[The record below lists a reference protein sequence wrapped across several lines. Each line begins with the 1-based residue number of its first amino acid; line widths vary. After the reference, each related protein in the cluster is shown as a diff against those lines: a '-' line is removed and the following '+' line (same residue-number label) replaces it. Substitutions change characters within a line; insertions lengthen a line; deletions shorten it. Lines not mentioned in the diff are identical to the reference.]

1 MKYRQISAEV
11 FNKPWAILP
20 EKLAVIAE
28 LIALRAAGE
37 KLTEE
42 QIRERIGAGPRSG
55 PSAPGTVALIPVYG
69 VISNRMNMMSQISGG
84 TSIEKLTAQFRSALA
99 DPSVKAIVFD
109 VDSPG
114 GSVDGVPELADEI
127 YSARGQKKMVAVANT
142 MAGSAAYW
150 LASCADELVVTPSGA
165 VGSIGVF
172 ATHEDLSKALDA
184 DGVKMSLISAGKYK
198 VEGNPYEPLS
208 DDARAN
214 LQSLVD
220 TFYSMFTKSVARN
233 RDATTNAVQ
242 SGFGQGRMV
251 LAADAVKQGMA
262 DKVAT
267 MAQTLARFGVAAGS
281 SAPPRQ
287 VAGPTRA
294 SLERELGLHE

>member
-1 MKYRQISAEV
+1 MKYRHICAEV

-20 EKLAVIAE
+20 EKLGIIAE

-42 QIRERIGAGPRSG
+42 QIRERIGAGPRSS
-55 PSAPGTVALIPVYG
+55 PSAPGVVAMIPICG

-84 TSIEKLTAQFRSALA
+84 TSVEKLTSLFRSALA
-99 DPSVKAIVFD
+99 DTNVKAIVFD

-114 GSVDGVPELADEI
+114 GSVEGVPELADEI
-127 YSARGQKKMVAVANT
+127 YAARGKKKMVAVANT
-142 MAGSAAYW
+142 MAASAAYW

-184 DGVKMSLISAGKYK
+184 DGVKMSLVSAGKYK

-208 DDARAN
+208 DEARAN
-214 LQSLVD
+214 LQSQVD
-220 TFYSMFTKSVARN
+220 AFYSMFTKAVARN
-233 RDATTNAVQ
+233 RDATTSAVQ
-242 SGFGQGRMV
+242 NGFGQGRMV
-251 LAADAVKQGMA
+251 LAADAVKEGMA

-267 MAQTLARFGVAAGS
+267 MAQTLARFGVASGS

-287 VAGPTRA
+287 VAGASRA
-294 SLERELGLHE
+294 SLERELELHK

>member
-1 MKYRQISAEV
+1 MSKYQRICAEV

-20 EKLAVIAE
+20 EKLGIIAE

-37 KLTEE
+37 KLTDE
-42 QIRERIGAGPRSG
+42 QIQDRIGAGPRSS

-69 VISNRMNMMSQISGG
+69 VISNRINMMSQISGG
-84 TSIEKLTAQFRSALA
+84 TSIEKLTAQFRTAMA
-99 DPSVKAIVFD
+99 DTNCKAIVFD

-127 YSARGQKKMVAVANT
+127 FAARGQKKMVAVANT

-172 ATHEDLSKALDA
+172 AEHQDVSKSLDA
-184 DGVKMSLISAGKYK
+184 EGVKISLVSAGKYK
-198 VEGNPYEPLS
+198 VDGNPYEPLS

-214 LQSLVD
+214 LQSMVD
-220 TFYSMFTKSVARN
+220 AFYTMFTKSVGRN
-233 RDATTNAVQ
+233 RGASAADVRE
-242 SGFGQGRMV
+242 GFGQGRMV
-251 LAADAVKQGMA
+251 LAADAVKAGMA
-262 DKVAT
+262 DRVAT
-267 MAQTLARFGVAAGS
+267 MAQTLARFGVGPAAS
-281 SAPPRQ
+281 KPAPGQR
-287 VAGPTRA
+287 VA
-294 SLERELGLHE
+294 LERELDLL